1 MWNKIKS
8 WFTGRPAA
16 PSSPEPA
23 ASAEVRGARA
33 NSLPPIPIIP
43 ADAPDN
49 PYKVP
54 LLDVQP
60 VTQHM
65 LSTSQDPQCAT
76 NAISFRDEDGTC
88 FIGMPP
94 SDERVIKAE
103 LRYPVDAV
111 LLDGAMYL
119 PQEMEHKWALFYH
132 GGKILFV
139 RSWTRQVRVIADTQ
153 IENGV
158 LTIPSISGVFVDA
171 KEPAEFTVR
180 VVDYLLRTLVLGMGE
195 LSPIPPELFDAP
207 EQAALFCMSLYG
219 KHARFAT
226 ASDYTSPRPIPQP
239 LRTYSLFHVALARGD
254 RQVVDKYLAQGV
266 PFELLAQDGFPP
278 LFWGMARQEDDM
290 LLYLL
295 ERGSPIDVRS
305 SEGATALMIA
315 AQNRSLPRVEL
326 LLSRGADPNAVDER
340 GFTALHRAAEM
351 GELEIV
357 KRLLAK
363 GARTD
368 LLAMGFTPRELAEK
382 RKEQAIVSLLDAHSG
397 L

>member
-1 MWNKIKS
+1 MWKKIKS
-8 WFTGRPAA
+8 WFASQPPAPA
-16 PSSPEPA
+16 PSPEPA
-23 ASAEVRGARA
+23 ALAGSRG
-33 NSLPPIPIIP
+33 SGGGSVPSIPIIP
-43 ADAPDN
+43 ADSPQN

-65 LSTSQDPQCAT
+65 LSTSQDPQCAK

-94 SDERVIKAE
+94 SEQRVTKVD
-103 LRYPVDAV
+103 LRYPVDPV

-139 RSWTRQVRVIADTQ
+139 RSWTRQVRAIADTR

-158 LTIPSISGVFVDA
+158 LTIPSISGVFADTE
-171 KEPAEFTVR
+171 EPAEFTER
-180 VVDYLLRTLVLGMGE
+180 VADYLLRTLVLEMGE
-195 LSPIPPELFDAP
+195 LAPISPALFAAP

-219 KHARFAT
+219 RHARFAT
-226 ASDYTSPRPIPQP
+226 ASAYTSPRPIPQP

-254 RQVVDKYLAQGV
+254 RASVDKYLAQGV
-266 PFELLAQDGFPP
+266 PFDLLAQDGSPP
-278 LFWGMARQEDDM
+278 LFWSLARKEDDM

-295 ERGSPIDVRS
+295 ERGSPIDVCTN
-305 SEGATALMIA
+305 EGATALMQSVQA
-315 AQNRSLPRVEL
+315 RSLPRVEL
-326 LLSRGADPNAVDER
+326 LLSRGADPNAVDHR

-351 GELEIV
+351 GEIEVV
-357 KRLLAK
+357 KRLLEK

-368 LLAMGFTPRELAEK
+368 LLAMGLSPRDLAEK
-382 RKEQAIVSLLDAHSG
+382 REEQAIVSLLVARS
-397 L
+397 